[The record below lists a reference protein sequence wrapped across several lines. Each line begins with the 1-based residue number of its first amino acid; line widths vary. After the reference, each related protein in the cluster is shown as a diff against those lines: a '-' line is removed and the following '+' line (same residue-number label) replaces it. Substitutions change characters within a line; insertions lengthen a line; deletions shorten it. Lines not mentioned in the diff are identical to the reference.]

1 MPRRAAGIPRIQIRI
16 ISGEQEIGIAHDEG
30 TEMPELKEILKTA
43 LLDAMQRPGSGA
55 WGPLIEAHF
64 SEGPCVRLPT
74 VQCIHELGLPRGRL
88 QIMELDWENGVV
100 R

>member
-16 ISGEQEIGIAHDEG
+16 VSGEQEIGIAHDEG

-43 LLDAMQRPGSGA
+43 LLDAMHRPDSGT

-64 SEGPCVRLPT
+64 SDGHWVRLPT
-74 VQCIHELGLPRGRL
+74 IQCIHELGLPRGRL
-88 QIMELDWENGVV
+88 RIAELDWENGVP

>member
-1 MPRRAAGIPRIQIRI
+1 MPRRAAAIPRIQIRI
-16 ISGEQEIGIAHDEG
+16 VSGEQEIGIAHDQG

-43 LLDAMQRPGSGA
+43 LLDAMRRPDTGA
-55 WGPLIEAHF
+55 WGPLIKVHF
-64 SEGPCVRLPT
+64 SEGHCIQLPT

-88 QIMELDWENGVV
+88 RITELDWEDGV